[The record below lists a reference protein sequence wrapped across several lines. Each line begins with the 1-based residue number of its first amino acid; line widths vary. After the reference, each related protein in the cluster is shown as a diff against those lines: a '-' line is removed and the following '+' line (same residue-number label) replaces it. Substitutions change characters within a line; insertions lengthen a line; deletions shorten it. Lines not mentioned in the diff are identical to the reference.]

1 MNMKNSLLRKRSRHN
16 RVHTVLF
23 RVYQFLEKANL
34 IYNGFPRWFIGEE
47 SACQAGDM
55 DLILGSERSPGEENG
70 NPLQYSYWRTPGTEE
85 PGGLQFMGLQEELDM
100 TY

>member
-23 RVYQFLEKANL
+23 HVYQFLEKANL

-47 SACQAGDM
+47 SICQAGDV

-70 NPLQYSYWRTPGTEE
+70 NPLQYSYWRLPGMEE

-100 TY
+100 T